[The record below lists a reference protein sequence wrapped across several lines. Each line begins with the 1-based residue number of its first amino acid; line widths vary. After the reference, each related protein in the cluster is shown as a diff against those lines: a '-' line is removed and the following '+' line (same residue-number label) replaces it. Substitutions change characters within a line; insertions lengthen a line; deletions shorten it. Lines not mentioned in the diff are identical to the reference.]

1 MKGPNDD
8 WPLAVCDYST
18 IDVEHDI
25 TVNDALHLTRVGENW
40 LLHHNDAHRWYYLSG
55 MEEDDLIVFRNVDS
69 SGELSSKSR
78 QHFGPPHALSL
89 KCAAGCFH
97 VAFNNPSAQ
106 GSLRH
111 SVEIRLVAFR
121 EEQMA

>member
-1 MKGPNDD
+1 MEGPNDD

-18 IDVEHDI
+18 IDMEHDT

-40 LLHHNDAHRWYYLSG
+40 LLHHSDAHRWYYLSG

-78 QHFGPPHALSL
+78 QHLAPSHVLSL
-89 KCAAGCFH
+89 K
-97 VAFNNPSAQ
+97 
-106 GSLRH
+106 
-111 SVEIRLVAFR
+111 
-121 EEQMA
+121 